1 MLGPGDDK
9 VADDF
14 LTKAAARLRD
24 RTGAD
29 LTLAGQVHPR
39 TRTLTIRSVEGAR
52 TDACLGMTTTPGRG
66 TGGRVVALGRHV
78 LDGYGG
84 NSVGTSGEPR
94 QFTCSERVRSV
105 LAMPLRLDGR
115 VLYVLYLAQR
125 ADKPISATTTNS
137 ALRYVR
143 QLESFLAQTARKHQ
157 TGAPRRWNVDERALV
172 QIDRELA
179 RLSFDIARRP
189 VKARIAAIRDLLAD
203 SVLEAMPR
211 PEAAYP
217 LTRRELDV
225 LGLVAEGCSNA
236 EAAQRLAVSPETVKA
251 YLRNI
256 HSKLGVRNRTE
267 AVAVARR
274 CGLLP

>member
-1 MLGPGDDK
+1 MPGPRDDHVPGD
-9 VADDF
+9 F
-14 LTKAAARLRD
+14 LAKAAARLRE

-39 TRTLTIRSVEGAR
+39 TRMLTIRSVDGAR
-52 TDACLGMTTTPGRG
+52 TDACLGMTAAPGQG
-66 TGGRVVALGRHV
+66 TGGRVVALGLHL

-84 NSVGTSGEPR
+84 NSGRASGGRR
-94 QFTCSERVRSV
+94 QVSCSERVRSV

-125 ADKPISATTTNS
+125 TDKPISPAAISS

-143 QLESFLAQTARKHQ
+143 QLESFLAQTARRHQ
-157 TGAPRRWNVDERALV
+157 TDAPRRWDVDERALV
-172 QIDRELA
+172 QIDGELA
-179 RLSFDIARRP
+179 QLSGEITRRP
-189 VKARIAAIRDLLAD
+189 AKARIAAIRDLLAD
-203 SVLEAMPR
+203 SVLEAMP
-211 PEAAYP
+211 PQEAGHI

-256 HSKLGVRNRTE
+256 HSKLGVRSRTQ
-267 AVAVARR
+267 AVNVARR
-274 CGLLP
+274 SGLLP